1 MYQWGDRFGFAFFL
15 LATIIA
21 VLTAISKPNLLVWLA
36 VPQNAIIA
44 VMYAVRKKETKSNR
58 SGLWLGL
65 MASVLP
71 MTHYPKVI
79 STVLLVIGLVGYA
92 LVLWSLLILGRSF
105 GIAPADRGLVT
116 RAPYSLVRHPMYLG
130 ELVYRGAIV
139 LASLTLIN
147 VFLFLFMIAI
157 QVTRICME
165 ERIIDGYDDYRGI
178 AHWRLLRGIW

>member
-1 MYQWGDRFGFAFFL
+1 MHQWGDRLGFAFFL
-15 LATIIA
+15 FAAVIA
-21 VLTAISKPNLLVWLA
+21 ILSALSEPNLLVWLS

-44 VMYAVRKKETKSNR
+44 AMYAVRNKETKSNR

-65 MASVLP
+65 IASVLP

-79 STVLLVIGLVGYA
+79 STPLLVIGLMGYA
-92 LVLWSLLILGRSF
+92 LILWSLLILGRSF

-116 RAPYSLVRHPMYLG
+116 RAPYNLVRHPMYLG

-139 LASLTLIN
+139 LASLSLIN
-147 VFLFLFMIAI
+147 VFLFLIMIAI

-165 ERIIDGYDDYRGI
+165 ERVIDGYDNYRVVTR
-178 AHWRLLRGIW
+178 WRLLPGIW

>member
-1 MYQWGDRFGFAFFL
+1 MVHWGDRFGFAFFI
-15 LATIIA
+15 LATA
-21 VLTAISKPNLLVWLA
+21 VAAITAISEPNLLVWLA

-44 VMYAVRKKETKSNR
+44 VTYAIRNKETKSNR

-79 STVLLVIGLVGYA
+79 STALLVIGLMGYS
-92 LVLWSLLILGRSF
+92 LILWSLLILGRSF

-147 VFLFLFMIAI
+147 VFLFLFMITI

-165 ERIIDGYDDYRGI
+165 ERIIDGYDDYRVVT
-178 AHWRLLRGIW
+178 HWRLLPGIW